1 MSIWFKKLIQ
11 KFTGVV
17 PASYAEPTE
26 IVDCLNPEPPG
37 YGEPA
42 CIDPTPVEFT
52 NDSFLDQDFE
62 ESRLTFDQLMVLT
75 KKEQIAYAEG
85 KGIEVKAHWTKKN
98 IAKEIVINL

>member
-26 IVDCLNPEPPG
+26 IVE
-37 YGEPA
+37 
-42 CIDPTPVEFT
+42 CIDPNPPEFT

-85 KGIEVKAHWTKKN
+85 KGIEVKSHWTKKN
-98 IAKEIVINL
+98 IAKEIVANL